1 MARHYGYCYDA
12 EGKFTEMIPLEEK
25 PIYEKKTFYREEQK
39 EVVTEEKLCE
49 LHQLIMDGTYVPDLE
64 NVEEPISK
72 YDCPDCVMRDVKYET
87 IKVPY
92 EEDIVIGFEPDISEN
107 CTLEVCPDGIY
118 YPLFKN
124 GKWVKTVEPEPVE
137 PKPQEPSEL
146 EKIKQQLA
154 DIQKELEDIKN
165 QKPPTIDETEVPIAF
180 AAPIQDTPDYEHE
193 INKIK
198 QVIPNLGEQIVDLH
212 SRIAD
217 LENKEQM

>member
-1 MARHYGYCYDA
+1 MAKYYGYCYDK
-12 EGKFTEMIPLEEK
+12 EGKFTEMIPLNEK
-25 PIYEKKTFYREEQK
+25 PIYEKQIVYREEIK
-39 EVVTEEKLCE
+39 KIVTEEKLCE
-49 LHQLIMDGTYVPDLE
+49 LHQSIENGTYVPDQE
-64 NVEEPISK
+64 NEEPISK
-72 YDCPDCVMRDVKYET
+72 YDCPDCVMEHIDYKT

-92 EEDIVIGFEPDISEN
+92 EEYVVIGYEPDIPEN

-118 YPLFKN
+118 YPLFKG
-124 GKWVKTVEPEPVE
+124 GKWVKTVEPKPEE
-137 PKPQEPSEL
+137 PKPEEPSEL

-165 QKPPTIDETEVPIAF
+165 QKPPTLDETEVPIVF

-198 QVIPNLGEQIVDLH
+198 QVIPDFGEQIVDLH

-217 LENKEQM
+217 LENKEQL

>member
-1 MARHYGYCYDA
+1 MGKYYGYCYNE
-12 EGKFTEMIPLEEK
+12 EGKFTAMIPIEEK
-25 PIYEKKTFYREEQK
+25 PIYEKQTFFREEQK
-39 EVVTEEKLCE
+39 EIVIEEKLCE
-49 LHQLIMDGTYVPDLE
+49 LHQSIEDGTYVPDPE

-72 YDCPDCVMRDVKYET
+72 YDCPDCVMENVGYET

-92 EEDIVIGFEPDISEN
+92 EEDVIVGFEPDIPEN
-107 CTLEVCPDGIY
+107 CTLEICPDLIY
-118 YPLFKN
+118 APIFKE
-124 GKWVKTVEPEPVE
+124 GKWVITFEPEPVE
-137 PKPQEPSEL
+137 PQPEEPSEL

-165 QKPPTIDETEVPIAF
+165 QKPPTLDETEVPIAF

-198 QVIPNLGEQIVDLH
+198 QVIPDLGEQIVDLN

-217 LENKEQM
+217 LENKEQV

>member
-1 MARHYGYCYDA
+1 MTQYYGYCYNS
-12 EGKFTEMIPLEEK
+12 EGRFIEMIPLEEK
-25 PIYEKKTFYREEQK
+25 PIYEKQTLYREETR
-39 EVVTEEKLCE
+39 EIVTEEKLCQ
-49 LHQLIMDGTYVPDLE
+49 LHQSIQDGTYIPSQEDGE
-64 NVEEPISK
+64 SISK
-72 YDCPDCVMRDVKYET
+72 YDCPNCVMEHVESKT

-92 EEDIVIGFEPDISEN
+92 EEDVVIGYGPDIPAN

-118 YPLFKN
+118 YPLFKD
-124 GKWVKTVEPEPVE
+124 GKWVKTAEPAPEE
-137 PKPQEPSEL
+137 PKPEEPSEL

-165 QKPPTIDETEVPIAF
+165 QKPPTLDETEAPIAF

-198 QVIPNLGEQIVDLH
+198 QVIPDLGEQIVDLN

-217 LENKEQM
+217 LENKEQV

>member
-1 MARHYGYCYDA
+1 MTQYYGYCYNS

-25 PIYEKKTFYREEQK
+25 TIYEKQILYREETK
-39 EVVTEEKLCE
+39 EIVTEEKLCA
-49 LHQLIMDGTYVPDLE
+49 LHQSIENDTYEPDQE
-64 NVEEPISK
+64 NEEEPISK
-72 YDCPDCVMRDVKYET
+72 YDCSECVMEHIGYET

-92 EEDIVIGFEPDISEN
+92 EEEVIVGYEPDIPEN

-118 YPLFKN
+118 YPLFKD
-124 GKWVKTVEPEPVE
+124 GKWVKTIE
-137 PKPQEPSEL
+137 PKPEEPKPEEPSEL

-165 QKPPTIDETEVPIAF
+165 QKPPTLDETEVPIAF

-212 SRIAD
+212 SRIFD
-217 LENKEQM
+217 LENKEQV

>member
-1 MARHYGYCYDA
+1 MAKYYGYCYDE
-12 EGKFTEMIPLEEK
+12 EGRFTEMIPLEEK
-25 PIYEKKTFYREEQK
+25 EITEKQTFYREETK
-39 EVVTEEKLCE
+39 EIITKEKLCE
-49 LHQLIMDGTYVPDLE
+49 LHQSIMDGTYVPDPE
-64 NVEEPISK
+64 STEEAISK
-72 YDCPDCVMRDVKYET
+72 YDCPDCVMARVDYET

-92 EEDIVIGFEPDISEN
+92 EEDVVIGYEPDIPAN
-107 CTLEVCPDGIY
+107 FTLDIPPDGIY
-118 YPLFKN
+118 YPLFKE
-124 GKWVKTVEPEPVE
+124 GKWVKTAE
-137 PKPQEPSEL
+137 PKPEEPKPEELSEL

-154 DIQKELEDIKN
+154 DIQKELEDIKS

-217 LENKEQM
+217 LENKEQV

>member
-1 MARHYGYCYDA
+1 MAKYYGYCYDA

-25 PIYEKKTFYREEQK
+25 AITEKQTFYREETK
-39 EVVTEEKLCE
+39 EIVTEEKLCE
-49 LHQLIMDGTYVPDLE
+49 LHQSIVDGTYEPDQE

-72 YDCPDCVMRDVKYET
+72 EECLDCVMEHIEYET

-92 EEDIVIGFEPDISEN
+92 EEAVVIGYEPDIPAN
-107 CTLEVCPDGIY
+107 CTLDIPPDGIY
-118 YPLFKN
+118 YPLFKD
-124 GKWVKTVEPEPVE
+124 GKWIKTVEPTPEE
-137 PKPQEPSEL
+137 PKPEEPSEL

-165 QKPPTIDETEVPIAF
+165 QKPLILDEPEVPIAF

-198 QVIPNLGEQIVDLH
+198 QVIPNLGEKIVDLH
-212 SRIAD
+212 SRITD
-217 LENKEQM
+217 LENKEQV

>member
-1 MARHYGYCYDA
+1 MAKYYGYCYDE
-12 EGKFTEMIPLEEK
+12 EGRFTEMIPLEEK
-25 PIYEKKTFYREEQK
+25 EITEKQTFYREETK
-39 EVVTEEKLCE
+39 EIITKEKLCE
-49 LHQLIMDGTYVPDLE
+49 LHQSIMDGTYVPDPE
-64 NVEEPISK
+64 STEEAISK
-72 YDCPDCVMRDVKYET
+72 YDCPDCVMARVDYET

-92 EEDIVIGFEPDISEN
+92 EEDVVIGYEPDIPAN
-107 CTLEVCPDGIY
+107 CTLDIPPDGIY
-118 YPLFKN
+118 YPLFKE
-124 GKWVKTVEPEPVE
+124 GKWIKTAE
-137 PKPQEPSEL
+137 PKPEEPKPEEPSEL

-180 AAPIQDTPDYEHE
+180 AAPIQDTPDYEQE

-217 LENKEQM
+217 LENKEQV

>member
-1 MARHYGYCYDA
+1 MAKYYGYCFNA

-25 PIYEKKTFYREEQK
+25 AITEKQTFYREETK
-39 EVVTEEKLCE
+39 EIVTEEKLCE
-49 LHQLIMDGTYVPDLE
+49 LHQSIEDGTYVPDSE

-72 YDCPDCVMRDVKYET
+72 YDCPDCVMAHVEYET

-92 EEDIVIGFEPDISEN
+92 EEDVVIDYEPDIPEN
-107 CTLEVCPDGIY
+107 CTLEVCPDLIY
-118 YPLFKN
+118 APIFKE
-124 GKWVKTVEPEPVE
+124 GKWVKTFEPEPVE
-137 PKPQEPSEL
+137 PQPEEPSEL

-165 QKPPTIDETEVPIAF
+165 QKPPTLDETEVPITF

-198 QVIPNLGEQIVDLH
+198 QVIPNLGEQIVDLN

-217 LENKEQM
+217 LENKEQV